1 MQQCDSQSS
10 KTLRG
15 CNFCRRKS
23 PQVCSVLR
31 EQQLCFPTTTHI
43 LTEPCSSKLLAI
55 CTMKI
60 QGFVRF
66 WIQELWTRQYSL
78 KKFHSAK
85 WRNVMVGFL
94 SATQSNVWSS
104 ARFLTQLWLF
114 VIFQF
119 CNLHHTHHH
128 HYHHHPHPH
137 LHRVRSISPGWS
149 PSLLQDKVE
158 KNSSNSSV
166 TDTWTWKLTGFRRAA
181 QLQNSHLQRHQRGL
195 ALWSAL
201 SVRKP
206 HVQR

>member
-1 MQQCDSQSS
+1 
-10 KTLRG
+10 
-15 CNFCRRKS
+15 
-23 PQVCSVLR
+23 
-31 EQQLCFPTTTHI
+31 
-43 LTEPCSSKLLAI
+43 
-55 CTMKI
+55 
-60 QGFVRF
+60 
-66 WIQELWTRQYSL
+66 
-78 KKFHSAK
+78 
-85 WRNVMVGFL
+85 
-94 SATQSNVWSS
+94 
-104 ARFLTQLWLF
+104 
-114 VIFQF
+114 
-119 CNLHHTHHH
+119 LHHTHHH

>member
-1 MQQCDSQSS
+1 
-10 KTLRG
+10 
-15 CNFCRRKS
+15 
-23 PQVCSVLR
+23 
-31 EQQLCFPTTTHI
+31 
-43 LTEPCSSKLLAI
+43 
-55 CTMKI
+55 
-60 QGFVRF
+60 
-66 WIQELWTRQYSL
+66 
-78 KKFHSAK
+78 
-85 WRNVMVGFL
+85 MVGFL

-119 CNLHHTHHH
+119 CKSHHTYHHH
-128 HYHHHPHPH
+128 HH

-158 KNSSNSSV
+158 ENYSNSSV

-195 ALWSAL
+195 SLWSAL

-206 HVQR
+206 HVQRYSSLPPKYATWTWEERAYLAGRCALRPTNPPFGYRTPSSFRSWEHRHRQKKQHSRCWKSHRRNFRVPG